1 MIQVV
6 PFPLKLASNK
16 KITQAIKHR
25 INQAPRN
32 LPMAFE
38 SLTLDAHD
46 NGSST
51 WQVWD
56 P

>member
-6 PFPLKLASNK
+6 PFPLELASNK
-16 KITQAIKHR
+16 QITQAIKHTT
-25 INQAPRN
+25 IKLLGIFQ
-32 LPMAFE
+32 LDFV